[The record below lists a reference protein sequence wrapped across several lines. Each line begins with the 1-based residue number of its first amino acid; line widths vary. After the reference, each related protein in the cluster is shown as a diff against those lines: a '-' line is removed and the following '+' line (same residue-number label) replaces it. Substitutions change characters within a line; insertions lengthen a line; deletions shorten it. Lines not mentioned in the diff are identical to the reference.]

1 MRTIF
6 RVHIIDLD
14 KLAFLI
20 RMQYKNSYPTDRVM
34 ALIVSLIRYS
44 YPTDAQISIKCK
56 LVV

>member
-20 RMQYKNSYPTDRVM
+20 RMQYKNSYPTDRVT